1 MFEKSSNWWALR
13 GREAPDGRIGCLRR
27 KMKPVDV
34 RMRML
39 KRHSNIKWTL
49 FAYDVVIILAVELLL
64 LEFSGETIPYPSVV
78 YHMGMTCVCVFA
90 ARFAGKI
97 YSQVW
102 RYGGIQCYMRLLAT
116 DAVAFV
122 FNYFLEQML
131 IPARIPF
138 ARLAAICCTNLLG
151 ALAIRMIY
159 RYAYKCGD
167 NSTPFGRFL
176 LVLLHLFAGERV
188 LGERTEHSSRIKIAI
203 IGAGRVGVSLADD
216 LLNNPNAAYLPR
228 CFVDID
234 REKVGRDIR
243 DIPVLAE
250 GSAALAQM
258 RDLEIQEV
266 VFAMP
271 NLEESAKKALFE
283 TYAGAGYKVKIY
295 DTPTMQAAGERKQLR
310 NLILRTCCSAS
321 PSIR

>member
-1 MFEKSSNWWALR
+1 
-13 GREAPDGRIGCLRR
+13 
-27 KMKPVDV
+27 
-34 RMRML
+34 ML

-138 ARLAAICCTNLLG
+138 ARLASG
-151 ALAIRMIY
+151 R
-159 RYAYKCGD
+159 
-167 NSTPFGRFL
+167 STP
-176 LVLLHLFAGERV
+176 AA
-188 LGERTEHSSRIKIAI
+188 SR
-203 IGAGRVGVSLADD
+203 
-216 LLNNPNAAYLPR
+216 
-228 CFVDID
+228 
-234 REKVGRDIR
+234 
-243 DIPVLAE
+243 
-250 GSAALAQM
+250 
-258 RDLEIQEV
+258 
-266 VFAMP
+266 
-271 NLEESAKKALFE
+271 
-283 TYAGAGYKVKIY
+283 
-295 DTPTMQAAGERKQLR
+295 
-310 NLILRTCCSAS
+310 S
-321 PSIR
+321 PSSSQAGWASAWRTTC

>member
-1 MFEKSSNWWALR
+1 
-13 GREAPDGRIGCLRR
+13 
-27 KMKPVDV
+27 
-34 RMRML
+34 ML

-138 ARLAAICCTNLLG
+138 ARLAACIAAPCCEQLRRPGQRQRPLFP
-151 ALAIRMIY
+151 LRVMMI
-159 RYAYKCGD
+159 
-167 NSTPFGRFL
+167 PP
-176 LVLLHLFAGERV
+176 HP
-188 LGERTEHSSRIKIAI
+188 RIKCKTLSA
-203 IGAGRVGVSLADD
+203 L
-216 LLNNPNAAYLPR
+216 
-228 CFVDID
+228 
-234 REKVGRDIR
+234 EKTF
-243 DIPVLAE
+243 
-250 GSAALAQM
+250 Q
-258 RDLEIQEV
+258 Q
-266 VFAMP
+266 VF
-271 NLEESAKKALFE
+271 KKF
-283 TYAGAGYKVKIY
+283 
-295 DTPTMQAAGERKQLR
+295 
-310 NLILRTCCSAS
+310 
-321 PSIR
+321 